1 MVSVS
6 HWDEMG
12 TWEGAGLRREV
23 FFFPSAGAEIY
34 GSIYA
39 PASPAPASPGVVLCN
54 SWGYEASVGG
64 RTMHQLS
71 LATAQAGGVALN
83 FHCPGFGDSQGDP
96 QTTTMEE
103 MSLAAADAA
112 GEASRRYPGRRWIL
126 AGLRLG
132 ASVAA
137 LAAARRPDVEHLLL
151 IQPALRPG
159 HYFDRLERASKRAL
173 GSGAPP
179 PAPGFAYGY
188 PLAPAMLE
196 SATPADAAVAAALAG
211 FEGRGAV
218 VKHEAPATPDEAPE
232 RFERVIAPGPWRFAA
247 KDDPSLVESAAT
259 WIGRHVQ
266 GAE

>member
-1 MVSVS
+1 
-6 HWDEMG
+6 MG

-23 FFFPSAGAEIY
+23 FFFPSGGVEIY

-39 PASPAPASPGVVLCN
+39 PVAPAPTSLGVVLCN
-54 SWGYEASVGG
+54 SWGYEASIGG
-64 RTMHQLS
+64 RTMHLLS

-96 QTTTMEE
+96 QATTMEA
-103 MSLAAADAA
+103 MSLAAADAV

-137 LAAARRPDVEHLLL
+137 LAAGRCLDVEHLLL

-159 HYFDRLERASKRAL
+159 HYFDRLERVSKRSL

-188 PLAPAMLE
+188 PLAPAMLD
-196 SATPADAAVAAALAG
+196 SAAPADFAVEAALAAFG
-211 FEGRGAV
+211 ESGAV
-218 VKHEAPATPDEAPE
+218 VKHEAPAAPDEAPE

-247 KDDPSLVESAAT
+247 KDDPALVDSAAT
-259 WIGRHVQ
+259 WIGRHM
-266 GAE
+266 GAAG